1 MAQGEIIITI
11 LFYIIITNIIYSFLG
26 FDYDFENS
34 IAYEI
39 DQFVNGKLIYSF
51 IPKFKCDKNEESL
64 KLGKWKGLKA
74 GCMCPIVGLHK
85 GKCTKDERK
94 FFCRDIPEV
103 PSKYY
108 ERFDFK
114 NICIKRTKE
123 RYRDFLLN
131 KQIIENNKKCPEGYK
146 CCGIVDT
153 LNRKLCM
160 KLNEQ
165 CPITINDINSL
176 DKNITENNTENS
188 QILSIF
194 KITETRPC
202 MNPNQKD
209 WENVYKLEYPSKKC
223 TKVNNQLYDYRYEKL
238 ENFVTNKFDLY
249 DNNGIIQNY
258 PSNLHSKL
266 KDKKLYLYGRNFIGF
281 DNEDVEEFSLDD
293 LISYETIS
301 NKHYSFIWKIS
312 LIALNL
318 LIVCLTE
325 AGTYNL
331 NIISQREAQVYL
343 LMTYGCIIIIFY
355 TNFIVFVYN
364 LRIQNIIVVEG
375 NDDYTKENM
384 KLFKSEIRMHYYFNL
399 SSLILILILIF
410 FIILYYKNN
419 R

>member
-1 MAQGEIIITI
+1 
-11 LFYIIITNIIYSFLG
+11 
-26 FDYDFENS
+26 
-34 IAYEI
+34 
-39 DQFVNGKLIYSF
+39 
-51 IPKFKCDKNEESL
+51 
-64 KLGKWKGLKA
+64 
-74 GCMCPIVGLHK
+74 MCPIVGLHK

-146 CCGIVDT
+146 CCGIVDS

-160 KLNEQ
+160 KINEQ

-176 DKNITENNTENS
+176 NKNITENNNENS

-209 WENVYKLEYPSKKC
+209 WENVYKLEYPGKNC
-223 TKVNNQLYDYRYEKL
+223 TKVNNQLYDFRYEKL

-249 DNNGIIQNY
+249 ENNGIIQNY

-312 LIALNL
+312 LIALIL
-318 LIVCLTE
+318 LIRCL
-325 AGTYNL
+325 AQAVAYDL
-331 NIISQREAQVYL
+331 NEISQTESQVYL
-343 LMTYGCIIIIFY
+343 LMAYGCIIIIFY

-384 KLFKSEIRMHYYFNL
+384 KLFNRKIRMHYFFNL
-399 SSLILILILIF
+399 SSLILILILIIS
-410 FIILYYKNN
+410 IILIYKYL
-419 R
+419 

>member
-1 MAQGEIIITI
+1 MKKLLNLE
-11 LFYIIITNIIYSFLG
+11 
-26 FDYDFENS
+26 
-34 IAYEI
+34 
-39 DQFVNGKLIYSF
+39 NGKDIT
-51 IPKFKCDKNEESL
+51 
-64 KLGKWKGLKA
+64 GLN
-74 GCMCPIVGLHK
+74 K
-85 GKCTKDERK
+85 GKCTKDQRK

-114 NICIKRTKE
+114 NICVKRTKE

-160 KLNEQ
+160 KINEQ
-165 CPITINDINSL
+165 CPITIKDINSL

-188 QILSIF
+188 QILFIF
-194 KITETRPC
+194 KITEKRPC
-202 MNPNQKD
+202 MIPNQKD
-209 WENVYKLEYPSKKC
+209 WENVYKLEYPFKKC
-223 TKVNNQLYDYRYEKL
+223 TKLNNQLYDFRYEKL

-258 PSNLHSKL
+258 PSNTYSKL
-266 KDKKLYLYGRNFIGF
+266 KDKKLYLYARNILGF
-281 DNEDVEEFSLDD
+281 NNEDVKEFSFDE

-301 NKHYSFIWKIS
+301 NKHYSFILIIS
-312 LIALNL
+312 LFALL
-318 LIVCLTE
+318 FLIVCL
-325 AGTYNL
+325 AIAKSYDL
-331 NIISQREAQVYL
+331 NRIFQRNETRGYL
-343 LMTYGCIIIIFY
+343 LLTLICIIIIFY
-355 TNFIVFVYN
+355 LNLIVLVYN
-364 LRIQNIIVVEG
+364 LRIQNIISVEG

-384 KLFKSEIRMHYYFNL
+384 KLFKNEIRMHYYFNL

-410 FIILYYKNN
+410 FIILIFKNI

>member
-1 MAQGEIIITI
+1 M
-11 LFYIIITNIIYSFLG
+11 
-26 FDYDFENS
+26 
-34 IAYEI
+34 
-39 DQFVNGKLIYSF
+39 
-51 IPKFKCDKNEESL
+51 
-64 KLGKWKGLKA
+64 
-74 GCMCPIVGLHK
+74 
-85 GKCTKDERK
+85 
-94 FFCRDIPEV
+94 CRDITEI

-108 ERFDFK
+108 EKFDFK
-114 NICIKRTKE
+114 NIFVKRTKE
-123 RYRDFLLN
+123 RYRDFLFN
-131 KQIIENNKKCPEGYK
+131 KQIIENNKECPEGYK

-153 LNRKLCM
+153 LNRKLCL
-160 KLNEQ
+160 KINEQ
-165 CPITINDINSL
+165 CPITINSL
-176 DKNITENNTENS
+176 NKNITENNTENS

-194 KITETRPC
+194 KITETKPC

-209 WENVYKLEYPSKKC
+209 WENVYKLEYPPKNC
-223 TKVNNQLYDYRYEKL
+223 TKVNNQLYDFRYEKL

-258 PSNLHSKL
+258 PSNSYSKL

-281 DNEDVEEFSLDD
+281 NNEDVEEFSLDD

-312 LIALNL
+312 LIALIL
-318 LIVCLTE
+318 LIACLAE

-384 KLFKSEIRMHYYFNL
+384 RVFKNEIRMHYYFNL
-399 SSLILILILIF
+399 SSLILILILVF
-410 FIILYYKNN
+410 FIILIFKNI